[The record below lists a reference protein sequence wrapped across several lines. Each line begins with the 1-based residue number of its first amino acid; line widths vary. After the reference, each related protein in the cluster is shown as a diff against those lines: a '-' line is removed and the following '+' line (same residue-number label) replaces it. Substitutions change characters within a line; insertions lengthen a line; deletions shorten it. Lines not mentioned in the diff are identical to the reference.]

1 MKFLAD
7 MPISP
12 KTVQY
17 LKYLGHDIYRISE
30 KGLPKAKDHEIVER
44 AIQEQRII
52 LTTDL
57 DFSAIIAKS
66 QKSTPSA
73 IIFRLSDE
81 SNENINS
88 LLKNILPEVEG
99 KILKGAIVMIEDDRY
114 RVREL
119 PIA

>member
-12 KTVQY
+12 KTVNY
-17 LKYLGHDIYRISE
+17 LKSLGHDIYRISE
-30 KGLPKAKDHEIVER
+30 KGLQKAKDSMIVDIAIEER
-44 AIQEQRII
+44 RTI

-66 QKSTPSA
+66 QKSIPSV

-81 SNENINS
+81 SHENINA
-88 LLKNILPEVEG
+88 LLENILPMVENE
-99 KILKGAIVMIEDDRY
+99 IIKGAIVVIEDDRF

-119 PIA
+119 PIL

>member
-12 KTVQY
+12 KTVTY
-17 LKYLGHDIYRISE
+17 LRSAGHDAYRINE
-30 KGLPKAKDHEIVER
+30 KGLPKAKDSEIIDL

-52 LTTDL
+52 LTMDL
-57 DFSAIIAKS
+57 DFSAIIARS

-81 SNENINS
+81 T
-88 LLKNILPEVEG
+88 
-99 KILKGAIVMIEDDRY
+99 
-114 RVREL
+114 
-119 PIA
+119 